1 MLDNVIIAANK
12 DATYGF
18 MDAIFKTP
26 KYKEREAALEEKAMG
41 LLSGGE
47 QQMLAIARGIM
58 AHPKVMMFDEPSL
71 GLAPVIIKEMFDVI
85 KEINKEGTTVVLIE
99 QNAQLALEFC
109 DRAYILQTGKI
120 VAEGKGSDLL
130 KDESMIAAYLG
141 E

>member
-1 MLDNVIIAANK
+1 
-12 DATYGF
+12 
-18 MDAIFKTP
+18 
-26 KYKEREAALEEKAMG
+26 
-41 LLSGGE
+41 
-47 QQMLAIARGIM
+47 
-58 AHPKVMMFDEPSL
+58 MFDEPSL